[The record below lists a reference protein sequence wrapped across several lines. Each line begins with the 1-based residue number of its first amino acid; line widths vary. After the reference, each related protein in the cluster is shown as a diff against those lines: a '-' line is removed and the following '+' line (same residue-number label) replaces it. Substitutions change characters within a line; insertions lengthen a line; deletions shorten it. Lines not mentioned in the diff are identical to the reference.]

1 MHYRTSLPI
10 RTLTE
15 LKNTIENKKES
26 SNYINATDPSDK
38 QTRNDVINKKD
49 NHRQKLMNLKV
60 VKTTTAK
67 LKQNEAIFCGEAKL
81 EEMFSN

>member
-10 RTLTE
+10 RTLTD

-26 SNYINATDPSDK
+26 CNTSSTTDPS
-38 QTRNDVINKKD
+38 NKLAQNNAIKKRD
-49 NHRQKLMNLKV
+49 NHREKLMNLKV

-67 LKQNEAIFCGEAKL
+67 LK
-81 EEMFSN
+81 